1 MATYQGATT
10 DFINLAVI
18 SGNPSND
25 ALQGDRFD
33 CAGAAG
39 CEAIQPV

>member
-1 MATYQGATT
+1 MATCQGATT
-10 DFINLAVI
+10 DFFNQAVI

-25 ALQGDRFD
+25 TLHGDNFD
-33 CAGAAG
+33 RAGAAG